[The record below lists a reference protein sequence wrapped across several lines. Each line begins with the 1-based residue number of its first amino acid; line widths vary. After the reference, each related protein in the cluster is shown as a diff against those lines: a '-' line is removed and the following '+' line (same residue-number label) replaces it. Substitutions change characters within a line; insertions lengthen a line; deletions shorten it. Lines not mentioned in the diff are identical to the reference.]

1 MNEWQERLV
10 AELSQ
15 VSDRIDALAEFIAS
29 DVYSDLADIDRKLL
43 SRQLDYMI
51 AYQRI
56 LEQRIDRF

>member
-15 VSDRIDALAEFIAS
+15 VSDRIDALAEFIVS